1 MSVSLDLR
9 VTTSTQDGTT
19 TSMDVG
25 DEGEASAGEDLHY
38 KTTESLMRITRAVVS
53 PHYQSANVNVVLVQ
67 TSQPLRVNHFRFRLI
82 ALSQHA
88 RIFFS
93 LT

>member
-53 PHYQSANVNVVLVQ
+53 LEGASARSTFTVGKSPWIGRNGE
-67 TSQPLRVNHFRFRLI
+67 
-82 ALSQHA
+82 
-88 RIFFS
+88 
-93 LT
+93 